1 MTFSRGPD
9 RCRVRYEILA
19 CPIRFHKKVIWHG
32 HNHSINDENL
42 DAKEHNSLCN
52 NLQEK
57 LESKNFIRIIR
68 GSIFR
73 LFLVRFS

>member
-52 NLQEK
+52 NLA
-57 LESKNFIRIIR
+57 
-68 GSIFR
+68 
-73 LFLVRFS
+73 